1 MILLNLCCTYLYVKC
16 IEFIL
21 FYSLIDDLLN
31 NKIKYS
37 SMKIL
42 AIDVGSGTQDIMLYD
57 STESI
62 ENSPKLVMPSPT
74 SIIADR
80 ISRSEGDLLI
90 SGETMGGG
98 PINKAIKDHL
108 DRGNKVFM
116 MQNAARTIRDNLDFV
131 RSLGI
136 EIVSDPNEIEK
147 YKDLNE
153 IDFKDV
159 DLDAIGSVL
168 SKFDV
173 DPHFDFLG
181 VAVQDHGFM
190 EGVGDRN
197 FRFMK
202 IREKLDVPKPPE
214 EFAYF
219 GKAPDYFTRINAVF
233 RMFGSYNTTVMDS
246 KFASICGATCDRY
259 VKNLEK
265 FIVMDIGNGHTLAA
279 AFDNGKIVGVFEHH
293 TRNMTPDKIE
303 LFVKKLADGT
313 ITHEEVH
320 ADHGHGAWSLEAIGD
335 FQVIVATGPRRKVLE
350 KTDFNVHYA
359 APAGDVMMTGPL
371 GLIKTIQSNINGN

>member
-1 MILLNLCCTYLYVKC
+1 
-16 IEFIL
+16 
-21 FYSLIDDLLN
+21 
-31 NKIKYS
+31 
-37 SMKIL
+37 MKIL

-57 STESI
+57 SGESI

-74 SIIADR
+74 RIIADR
-80 ISRSEGDLLI
+80 ISKSKGDLFI

-98 PINKAIKDHL
+98 PINRAVKDHL
-108 DRGNKVFM
+108 NKGNKVFM
-116 MQNAARTIRDNLDFV
+116 TENAARTIRDDLNFV
-131 RSLGI
+131 KSLGI
-136 EIVSDPNEIEK
+136 EIVPSSEVEK
-147 YKDLNE
+147 YKNLTE
-153 IDFKDV
+153 IELKDV
-159 DLDAIGSVL
+159 DLNAIGGAL
-168 SKFDV
+168 SKFGV

-219 GKAPDYFTRINAVF
+219 GEAPDYFTRINAVF
-233 RMFGSYNTTVMDS
+233 RMLKGYNTTIMDS
-246 KFASICGATCDRY
+246 KFASVCGATCDRY
-259 VKNLEK
+259 VKDLEK
-265 FIVMDIGNGHTLAA
+265 FVVMDIGNGHTLAA
-279 AFDNGKIVGVFEHH
+279 AFDNGKIRGVFEHH

-303 LFVKKLADGT
+303 LFVKKLVDGS

-320 ADHGHGAWSLEAIGD
+320 EDHGHGAWSLQPIGD
-335 FQVIVATGPRRKVLE
+335 FEAIVATGPRRKVLE

-359 APAGDVMMTGPL
+359 APAGDVMMTGPA
-371 GLIKTIQSNINGN
+371 GLIKAIQSNVRSN

>member
-1 MILLNLCCTYLYVKC
+1 
-16 IEFIL
+16 
-21 FYSLIDDLLN
+21 
-31 NKIKYS
+31 
-37 SMKIL
+37 MKIL

-57 STESI
+57 SEEAI

-74 SIIADR
+74 RIVADR
-80 ISRSEGDLLI
+80 IAKSEGDLFI
-90 SGETMGGG
+90 NGETMGGG
-98 PINKAIKDHL
+98 PIYKAVKGHL
-108 DRGNKVFM
+108 ENHRVLM
-116 MQNAARTIRDNLDFV
+116 TENAARTIRDDLNFV
-131 RSLGI
+131 KSLGI
-136 EIVSDPNEIEK
+136 EIVSSSEIEK
-147 YKDLNE
+147 YSDLTQIE
-153 IDFKDV
+153 FKDV
-159 DLDAIGSVL
+159 DLDAIRGAL

-190 EGVGDRN
+190 EGMGDRN

-202 IREKLDVPKPPE
+202 IREKLDVPKKPE

-233 RMFGSYNTTVMDS
+233 RSVKDYKTAIMDS
-246 KFASICGATCDRY
+246 KFASVCGATCDRY
-259 VKNLEK
+259 VKTLEK

-279 AFDNGKIVGVFEHH
+279 AFEGGKIMGIFEHH

-303 LFVKKLADGT
+303 LFVKKLADGS

-320 ADHGHGAWSLEAIGD
+320 EDHGHGAWSLKPVEDFEA
-335 FQVIVATGPRRKVLE
+335 IVATGPRRKVLE

-359 APAGDVMMTGPL
+359 APAGDVMMTGPA
-371 GLIKTIQSNINGN
+371 GLIKTIQSNIK